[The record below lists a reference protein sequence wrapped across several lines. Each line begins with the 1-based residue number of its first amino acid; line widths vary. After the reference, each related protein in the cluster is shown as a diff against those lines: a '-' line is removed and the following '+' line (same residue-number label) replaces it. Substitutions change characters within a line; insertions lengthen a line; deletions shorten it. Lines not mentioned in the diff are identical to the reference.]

1 MIPAS
6 HLRSATTL
14 LTLALM
20 GTMGAASVWA
30 EAAAGGG
37 ATTPPAADG
46 GNNANGN
53 GGDRQAAR
61 TRRLIA
67 DNPELQGVDPNT
79 PEGQEKIRAFMQ
91 ARMEKMAPQMRQ
103 RMADQQT
110 ATNAKL
116 REAFAMSA
124 DDFKAVEP
132 LLTRVENLRLQQR
145 LTAPQN
151 NGNGNGGNRWG
162 GAGGGG
168 FNPQMLLGDT
178 PLEPSIQEGIDA
190 GKALKALIDDPQA
203 NAAEVDLALARVR
216 KAHEA
221 FQAVLTKA
229 EADLQAV
236 LSHRQEA
243 VLVDRGILE

>member
-1 MIPAS
+1 MVTAS
-6 HLRSATTL
+6 RFRSATTFL
-14 LTLALM
+14 SLALM
-20 GTMGAASVWA
+20 GTMGATSVWA
-30 EAAAGGG
+30 EAAAGG
-37 ATTPPAADG
+37 AAATPPAADG
-46 GNNANGN
+46 NVNGN

-61 TRRLIA
+61 MRRLIA
-67 DNPELQGVDPNT
+67 DNPELKDVDPNT
-79 PEGQEKIRAFMQ
+79 PEGQEKIRVVMQ

-103 RMADQQT
+103 RMADQQA

-116 REAFAMSA
+116 RESFGMSA

-145 LTAPQN
+145 LTSPQN
-151 NGNGNGGNRWG
+151 NGNGNGNGNRG
-162 GAGGGG
+162 GGPGGG
-168 FNPQMLLGDT
+168 FNPQLLLGDT
-178 PLEPSIQEGIDA
+178 PLEPSIQEGLDA
-190 GKALKALIDDPQA
+190 GKALKALLDDPQA